1 MFFNKIGLGVVFSQS
16 GTKGQST
23 QPYEGRTIGGGGG
36 GYPLRTPKKDPN
48 GAVTAWDSE
57 EQILSENGTLHAV
70 TSKDIV
76 VAREVAVESESG
88 SLKEP
93 SGWTVSA
100 EGGSWKT
107 HP

>member
-1 MFFNKIGLGVVFSQS
+1 M
-16 GTKGQST
+16 
-23 QPYEGRTIGGGGG
+23 
-36 GYPLRTPKKDPN
+36 
-48 GAVTAWDSE
+48 TAWDSE